1 MSRVETDLAIIGA
14 GPAGLYAAFEAGRHG
29 LSAHIVDVLA
39 RPGGQCAELYPEK
52 PIFDIPAFVSCT
64 GAELTRNLLAQIE
77 RFKPTF
83 HLGVNAVGLSR
94 EPASDRW
101 SLSLSDG
108 TVLDAGAVTVAAGA
122 GSFEPRRLL
131 VPGAERYEGTSLLY
145 SVADVERLRGQR
157 VVVVGGGD
165 SAVDWA
171 LTLGHVASRVTVV
184 HRREAFRAAPHSVE
198 RLRARVAAKQAD
210 FVLGRVTALDGRD
223 GRIEAVECESP
234 AGRRERWPCDVVLV
248 FFGLTNRLGPILE
261 WGLEST
267 MDRLVV
273 DPATMQTSLP
283 GVFAIGDVADYP
295 GKLKLILSGFHEAAL
310 MGRAVYQHLHG
321 EAPRFEYST
330 HSRALASADPVRD
343 EASTKPSIVSRAEQE
358 PPSGAADHIVVVDRS
373 GEAHTVAARTGSSL
387 LELITAA
394 NIEIKGSCYGA
405 CNCSTCHVYVEDRWL
420 PNIPGML
427 DQEQEALD
435 QVSVPMPNSRL
446 ACQIEYQPSLAGMRV
461 RLSEDTR
468 LD

>member
-1 MSRVETDLAIIGA
+1 MSCVKTDLAIIGA

-29 LSAHIVDVLA
+29 MSAHIVDVLE
-39 RPGGQCAELYPEK
+39 RPGGQCTELYPDK
-52 PIFDIPAFVSCT
+52 PIYDIPALLSCT

-83 HLGVNAVGLSR
+83 HLGVNAVGLT
-94 EPASDRW
+94 PGVASDRW
-101 SLSLSDG
+101 SLRLSNG
-108 TVLDAGAVTVAAGA
+108 TVLDAGAVTIAAGA
-122 GSFEPRRLL
+122 GSFEPRRLA

-145 SVADVERLRGQR
+145 AVPDVESLRGKR

-171 LTLGHVASRVTVV
+171 LALGSVASRVIVV
-184 HRREAFRAAPHSVE
+184 HRREGFRASPGSVE
-198 RLRARVAAKQAD
+198 ELKARFAAGEAD

-223 GRIEAVECESP
+223 GRIDAIECESP
-234 AGRRERWPCDVVLV
+234 SGRPERRPCDVVLV

-261 WGLEST
+261 WGLRST
-267 MDRLVV
+267 MDRLIV
-273 DPATMQTSLP
+273 DPATMQTSRP

-310 MGRAVYQHLHG
+310 MGQSVYKRLHG

-330 HSRALASADPVRD
+330 HSKSLAAADTVHD
-343 EASTKPSIVSRAEQE
+343 EPSVQTPTAVQAQQA
-358 PPSGAADHIVVVDRS
+358 PQGVADHIIVVDRS
-373 GEAHTVAARTGSSL
+373 GETHTVAARTGSSL

-420 PNIPGML
+420 PGIPGML